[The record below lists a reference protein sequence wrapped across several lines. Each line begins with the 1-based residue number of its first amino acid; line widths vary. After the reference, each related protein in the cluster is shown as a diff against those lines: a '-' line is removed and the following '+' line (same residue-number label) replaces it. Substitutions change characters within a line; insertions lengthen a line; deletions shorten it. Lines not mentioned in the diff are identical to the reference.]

1 MLIAQLINALV
12 LGSVLLLFSL
22 GLSLVWGTLDVL
34 NLAHGALFVFSGY
47 IAYRIGESVTWPF
60 PVVVVLGMIGAGLA
74 AVVLELVAFGPIRD
88 RMPNKRQAELAA
100 LVASLG
106 GSIVLG
112 QLVSNWTGN
121 EIFVPNAK
129 IFTPSNYHWGS
140 VTISNIDIIITVA
153 AIVVAVA
160 TQFWVSHTRQGR
172 AVRSLAYAPTTASL
186 MGVNVRLVATTTM
199 FISGAMAGLAGVLL
213 AYQISGETT
222 DTGATYLL
230 PAFSII
236 VVGGVG
242 SILGAVAASY
252 VLAIAETAIIAYGPG
267 GYSAGVAF
275 ALIFIFLLFR
285 PQGLFARRLTERV

>member
-1 MLIAQLINALV
+1 MLAQLINALV

-60 PVVVVLGMIGAGLA
+60 PIVVVLGMIGAGLV
-74 AVVLELVAFGPIRD
+74 AVVLELVAFGPIRE

-106 GSIVLG
+106 ASIVLG
-112 QLVSNWTGN
+112 QLVSNWTAN
-121 EIFVPNAK
+121 EIFVPSAK
-129 IFTPSNYHWGS
+129 IFTPEVYHWGS
-140 VTISNIDIIITVA
+140 VLVSNIDIIITVL
-153 AIVVAVA
+153 AIALA
-160 TQFWVSHTRQGR
+160 WAMHLWVSRTRQGR

-186 MGVNVRLVATTTM
+186 MGVNVRALATTTM
-199 FISGAMAGLAGVLL
+199 FISGALAGLAGVLL
-213 AYQISGETT
+213 AYQVSGETT

-242 SILGAVAASY
+242 SIIGAVVTSY

-267 GYSAGVAF
+267 GYSSGVAF

>member
-1 MLIAQLINALV
+1 MIAQLINALV

-34 NLAHGALFVFSGY
+34 NLAHGALFVFGGY
-47 IAYRIGESVTWPF
+47 IAYRIGESATWPF
-60 PVVVVLGMIGAGLA
+60 VVVIVFCMIGTGLA
-74 AVVLELVAFGPIRD
+74 GVVLELVAFGPIRD

-106 GSIVLG
+106 ASIVIG
-112 QLVSNWTGN
+112 QLVSNWTNN
-121 EIFVPNAK
+121 EIFVPNAQV
-129 IFTPSNYHWGS
+129 FTPEVYHWGS
-140 VTISNIDIIITVA
+140 VLVSNIDIIITVA
-153 AIVVAVA
+153 AIVGALA
-160 TQFWVSHTRQGR
+160 MHLWVSRSKQGR

-186 MGVNVRLVATTTM
+186 MGVNVRALATTTM
-199 FISGAMAGLAGVLL
+199 FISGALAGLAGVLL
-213 AYQISGETT
+213 AYQVSGETT

-242 SILGAVAASY
+242 SIAGAVVTSY

-267 GYSAGVAF
+267 GYSSGVAF
-275 ALIFIFLLFR
+275 ALIFVFLLFR